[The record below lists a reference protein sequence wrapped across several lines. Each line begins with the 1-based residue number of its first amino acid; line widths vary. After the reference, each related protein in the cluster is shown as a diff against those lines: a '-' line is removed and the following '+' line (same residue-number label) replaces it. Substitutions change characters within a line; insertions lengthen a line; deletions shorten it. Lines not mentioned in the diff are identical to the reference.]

1 MQTKKSTSIYFVRET
16 DSCRNN
22 FAIASK
28 RKKSDLW
35 VRDKMAAHPIIRMN
49 PFVRRFQKP
58 LFRFNP
64 VPLKRNAKKK
74 SAERGLPMNLS
85 ETVATCVRID
95 AVEYLV
101 GGDVQINTELTL
113 SNGKYAYY
121 VNCSAGEK
129 YNIHTMIYEKGYREC
144 RPAFKSGAE
153 RYATIRGRWS
163 PDCLGTYI
171 DATGLER

>member
-1 MQTKKSTSIYFVRET
+1 MKKRLFSLLFALFLVVAVVAPLSVSAQQGWEDTNFKEFTINVYGF
-16 DSCRNN
+16 DSY
-22 FAIASK
+22 
-28 RKKSDLW
+28 LGT
-35 VRDKMAAHPIIRMN
+35 RDKTNTSSVYMYIIDSTNR
-49 PFVRRFQKP
+49 
-58 LFRFNP
+58 
-64 VPLKRNAKKK
+64 
-74 SAERGLPMNLS
+74 
-85 ETVATCVRID
+85 TVATCVRID
-95 AVEYLV
+95 AVERLV
-101 GGDVQINTELTL
+101 GGDVQINTDLTL